1 MFFKNLNL
9 KEHYLFSIII
19 TIYFFLNIY
28 QLNFQHWS
36 GMMDHDF
43 YILYNSLLVSSGL
56 EQEGRD
62 HPAFTTFFIH
72 GFVFKIVSLF
82 QNSFSSNI
90 DEILNSNKIDETLQ
104 FYFNVSRVTNFFIN
118 LFLFLAFLKLLNIL
132 KLSKKITFFIG
143 LSFLISGWYSL
154 SFFAL
159 RSENLSLLFF
169 ILSMIFLAF
178 ESDIKEKNFLL
189 SGVFFLLAMLTKIQ
203 IILFFPYLIFLMSTL
218 NYKSNF
224 LEKKFL
230 FFKIKKSSLIYFLF
244 LFFFVYLAFQIKI
257 QEFPRFEKNK
267 YLDLFIF
274 TMAIISIFLYFYVLS
289 KNKINLVSEKLY
301 IFSIFVIGF
310 VFCLSLLIL
319 LDILNIV
326 PVNDYIY
333 LRVSNPIHY
342 LSEFEAVYAD
352 GSINL
357 KFILS
362 LIYEIFSGYRQNLV
376 ELILLIIL
384 ITFIWKDHFTKK
396 KIDLIKVIS
405 LFVIFIFI
413 TLINGLRPIIYYH
426 SYYTFCFLL
435 IYAVSLDYFREGYFK
450 FFSTIIV
457 LIFLSNNYYLKSFVQ
472 SSKNSY
478 INIFERKNLIV
489 ETCKEY
495 RTGIKSK
502 FNDASLFYLKYWHSK
517 FDDKTINLLCK
528 ELEI

>member
-1 MFFKNLNL
+1 MFYKNLNL
-9 KEHYLFSIII
+9 KEHYLFTLIFIL
-19 TIYFFLNIY
+19 YFFLNIY

-43 YILYNSLLVSSGL
+43 YILYNSLLISSGF

-72 GFVFKIVSLF
+72 GFVFKIVSLL

-104 FYFNVSRVTNFFIN
+104 FYFNVSRLTNFFIN
-118 LFLFLAFLKLLNIL
+118 LFLFLAFLKFLNIL
-132 KLSKKITFFIG
+132 KLSRKITFFIG
-143 LSFLISGWYSL
+143 LSFLLSGWYSL

-159 RSENLSLLFF
+159 RSENLSLLFL
-169 ILSMIFLAF
+169 ILSMIFLTL
-178 ESDIKEKNFLL
+178 ESDCKEKNFLL
-189 SGVFFLLAMLTKIQ
+189 SGFFFLLAMFTKIQ
-203 IILFFPYLIFLMSTL
+203 IILFFPYLIFLMGTCI
-218 NYKSNF
+218 YKGNIF
-224 LEKKFL
+224 EKKFF
-230 FFKIKKSSLIYFLF
+230 FFKIKKSFIIYFLF
-244 LFFFVYLAFQIKI
+244 LVFFVYSAFQIKI
-257 QEFPRFEKNK
+257 QEFPRFEKNR
-267 YLDLFIF
+267 YLDLFVFI
-274 TMAIISIFLYFYVLS
+274 MASISIFLYFYALS
-289 KNKINLVSEKLY
+289 KNKINLVTEKLF
-301 IFSIFVIGF
+301 IFSTFVIGF
-310 VFCLSLLIL
+310 VACFSLLIL

-342 LSEFEAVYAD
+342 LSEFEAIYAE

-362 LIYEIFSGYRQNLV
+362 LIHEIFSGYRQNLV
-376 ELILLIIL
+376 ELTLLTILII
-384 ITFIWKDHFTKK
+384 FICKEHFTKK
-396 KIDLIKVIS
+396 KIDLIKIIS
-405 LFVIFIFI
+405 FFIIFIFI
-413 TLINGLRPIIYYH
+413 TLINGLRPAIYYH

-435 IYAVSLDYFREGYFK
+435 IYAVSLDNLNKKYFK

-457 LIFLSNNYYLKSFVQ
+457 LIFLINNYYLKSFAQ

-478 INIFERKNLIV
+478 INIFDRKNLIV

-495 RTGIKSK
+495 RFGIKPKS
-502 FNDASLFYLKYWHSK
+502 NDASLFYLKYWHSK
-517 FDDKTINLLCK
+517 FDDKAINRLCK

>member
-9 KEHYLFSIII
+9 KEHYLFILIII
-19 TIYFFLNIY
+19 LYFFLNIY
-28 QLNFQHWS
+28 QINFQHWS

-104 FYFNVSRVTNFFIN
+104 FYFLISRLTNFFIN

-132 KLSKKITFFIG
+132 KLNKKIIFFIG

-159 RSENLSLLFF
+159 RSENLSLLFL
-169 ILSMIFLAF
+169 ILSMIFLVL
-178 ESDIKEKNFLL
+178 EDDSKERNFLL
-189 SGVFFLLAMLTKIQ
+189 SGVFFLLAMFTKIQ
-203 IILFFPYLIFLMSTL
+203 IILFFPYLVFLMGTFA
-218 NYKSNF
+218 YKSNVF
-224 LEKKFL
+224 KKKF
-230 FFKIKKSSLIYFLF
+230 FFFQIKKDYFIYFLF
-244 LFFFVYLAFQIKI
+244 LVFLVYFIFQIKI
-257 QEFPRFEKNK
+257 QQFPRFEKNK

-274 TMAIISIFLYFYVLS
+274 YTAIISIFLYFYFLS
-289 KNKINLVSEKLY
+289 KNKINLVSEKLF
-301 IFSIFVIGF
+301 IFSTFVIGF
-310 VFCLSLLIL
+310 VCCFILFIL
-319 LDILNIV
+319 LDIMHIL

-333 LRVSNPIHY
+333 LRITNPIHY
-342 LSEFEAVYAD
+342 LSEFEAIYAE

-357 KFILS
+357 KFLSS
-362 LIYEIFSGYRQNLV
+362 LIREIFSGYRQNLA
-376 ELILLIIL
+376 ELILLGGLII
-384 ITFIWKDHFTKK
+384 FIWRDHFTKK
-396 KIDLIKVIS
+396 KINLIKVIS
-405 LFVIFIFI
+405 LFTIFIFI
-413 TLINGLRPIIYYH
+413 TLINGLRPTIYYH

-435 IYAVSLDYFREGYFK
+435 TYAVALDSLNKKYFK
-450 FFSTIIV
+450 FFSMIIILV
-457 LIFLSNNYYLKSFVQ
+457 FLTNNYYIKSLYQ
-472 SSKNSY
+472 SSNSNY
-478 INIFERKNLIV
+478 VNIFERKNLIF

-495 RTGIKSK
+495 KYGIKSK